1 MLHTCGICG
10 GLTHEVLTLGDLYL
24 SNFISANDESKNYAK
39 SNLTIMACPKC
50 GTGQLNNVI
59 DPDILYDKYWYY
71 SGINK
76 TMHDGLANVVDG
88 MVSSIDSEYG
98 DIWLDI
104 ACNDGT
110 LLSKVPDKFTKIGVD
125 PSDEDI
131 QKLAR
136 QHGIIVNDYF
146 SKEAYH
152 KVAHDKA
159 KFISCIAMFY
169 DLANPHQFLDDVYEI
184 LDDKGLFVIQ
194 MSYTPLMFK
203 QLEFGNICAE
213 HVMYYSLKGLSLL
226 LQSHK
231 FYVVDCELN
240 DINGGSF
247 RVYCTKGGVEHFR
260 NPQQRDI
267 AEVRIESLLAYERSK
282 DILSQFTKFDKNIKQ
297 LKEQTLSFVKK
308 VISEGK
314 TIYGYGASTKGNTL
328 LQYFGLDNTMITKIA
343 ERNPS
348 KHGLKTIGTDI
359 PICSEEEMR
368 ADHPDYL
375 LLLPWHFI
383 EEFKV
388 REKEYLDKGGK
399 FIVPCPQFSIV
410 ES

>member
-1 MLHTCGICG
+1 MSDTCGVCG
-10 GLTHEVLTLGDLYL
+10 HITQRALTLGDLYL
-24 SNFISANDESKNYAK
+24 SNFIDINDSSTTYEK
-39 SNLTIMACPKC
+39 SNLTIMACTHC
-50 GTGQLNNVI
+50 GTAQLNNVI
-59 DPDILYDKYWYY
+59 NPDILYSKYWYY
-71 SGINK
+71 SGVNK
-76 TMHDGLANVVDG
+76 TMHDGLKNVVDS
-88 MVSSIDSEYG
+88 MISCVPYKEN

-110 LLSKVPDKFTKIGVD
+110 LLSKVPDSFRKIGID
-125 PSDEDI
+125 PSDEGI

-136 QHGIIVNDYF
+136 LQGVIVNDYF
-146 SKEAYH
+146 SKSAYNQVT
-152 KVAHDKA
+152 KDRA

-169 DLANPHQFLDDVYEI
+169 DLANPHQFLDDVYDV
-184 LDDKGLFVIQ
+184 LDDDGLFVIQ

-226 LQSHK
+226 LQLHK

-247 RVYCTKGGVEHFR
+247 RVYCTKTGTQHFR
-260 NPQQRDI
+260 NQQQRDI
-267 AEVRIESLLAYERSK
+267 AEIRIKSLLAYEK
-282 DILSQFTKFDKNIKQ
+282 DNNVLDKFIEFDKNITE
-297 LKEQTLSFVKK
+297 LKNQTISFIKK
-308 VISEGK
+308 AKSEGK

-328 LQYFGLDNTMITKIA
+328 LQYFGLDHAMITKIA

-348 KHGLKTIGTDI
+348 KHGLKTIGTEI

-383 EEFKV
+383 EEFKI
-388 REKEYLDKGGK
+388 REQEYLNNGGK
-399 FIVPCPQFSIV
+399 FIVPCPKFGIV
-410 ES
+410 E